1 MKIVVTSAFE
11 TIVAAEAVEKLSES
25 EPRIVLNPSPGKMAS
40 LLHAHW
46 PEYLMEA
53 GELAV
58 YMFFTCVVATL
69 LRHPA
74 SAVPHFIVGNESRRL
89 IMGLVMGATATAIV
103 MSPWGQ
109 QSGAHFNPAITFTF
123 YRLGKVKLRD
133 ALFYASGQF
142 LGGIVGVAAAEF
154 VLRGALSDSSVRYAL
169 TLPGMYGIIA
179 AFVAE
184 LIISFIL
191 MSAILVTSNRE
202 KLARYTPYVSG
213 ALIAICLSFEAPLS
227 GASMNPARSFGSAFQ
242 AIYWHALWIYFIA
255 PTLGMLA
262 AAEVFLRGR
271 NGVGPICAKLNH
283 ANDKPC
289 IFNCGYRNGQR
300 HAPSATQH

>member
-1 MKIVVTSAFE
+1 M
-11 TIVAAEAVEKLSES
+11 
-25 EPRIVLNPSPGKMAS
+25 LNPFPGKMAS
-40 LLHAHW
+40 LLRAHW

-123 YRLGKVKLRD
+123 CRLGKVKLRD

-142 LGGIVGVAAAEF
+142 LGGVVGVAAAEF

-300 HAPSATQH
+300 HVPCATQH

>member
-1 MKIVVTSAFE
+1 M
-11 TIVAAEAVEKLSES
+11 
-25 EPRIVLNPSPGKMAS
+25 LNPFPGKKAS
-40 LLHAHW
+40 LLRAHW

-53 GELAV
+53 GELAL
-58 YMFFTCVVATL
+58 YMFFTCVVVTF

-74 SAVPHFIVGNESRRL
+74 SAVRHFIAGDESRQL

-109 QSGAHFNPAITFTF
+109 RSGAHFNPAITFTF
-123 YRLGKVKLRD
+123 YRLGKVKLGD

-142 LGGIVGVAAAEF
+142 VGGVVGVAAAKL
-154 VLRGALSDSSVRYAL
+154 VLRGALSDSTVRYAL
-169 TLPGMYGIIA
+169 TLPGMYGTVA

-184 LIISFIL
+184 LIISFVL

-202 KLARYTPYVSG
+202 KLARYTPYASG
-213 ALIAICLSFEAPLS
+213 ALIALCLSFEAPLS

-271 NGVGPICAKLNH
+271 TGVGAICAKLNH

-289 IFNCGYRNGQR
+289 IFNCGYRNTQR
-300 HAPSATQH
+300 HAPSAAQH

>member
-1 MKIVVTSAFE
+1 
-11 TIVAAEAVEKLSES
+11 
-25 EPRIVLNPSPGKMAS
+25 MAS
-40 LLHAHW
+40 LLRAHW

-74 SAVPHFIVGNESRRL
+74 SAIRHFIAGDESRQL

-109 QSGAHFNPAITFTF
+109 RSGAHFNPAITFTF
-123 YRLGKVKLRD
+123 CRLGKVKLWD
-133 ALFYASGQF
+133 ALFYAAGQF
-142 LGGIVGVAAAEF
+142 LGGVVGVAAAKL
-154 VLRGALSDSSVRYAL
+154 VLRGALGDSTVRHAL

-184 LIISFIL
+184 LVISFML

-289 IFNCGYRNGQR
+289 IFNCGYQNAQR